1 MPGPGIII
9 KIEGDGSGAAEALRM
24 IEERMK
30 QTARTGGE
38 VSDQL
43 SMFGERI
50 QKALEYGVIDFA
62 LYKVAGALK
71 ETMQGAVDL
80 GMELG
85 HMSEQTGISAQN
97 LSVLRYTAEQ
107 TGIPFETLAKG
118 FKKMSTDI
126 FEWVHGEKLAGE
138 AFGDLG
144 ISMGDVQDKGQ
155 DMFAILSM
163 VADKFQEMP
172 DGPHKLAIAV
182 ELFGRAGQEL
192 IPILDKGSAGLS
204 EFRSE
209 AQQLGLVLDEAGIQ
223 KMEQLHAKAAET
235 QGAMEGL
242 GLTLMNTL
250 APALEDISTGATAA
264 IEKLSQL
271 LHLNDGAT
279 TVADRVVAIG
289 KTIPDDIAGAAN
301 PGQIAAAAGARKAA
315 IEKQLQ
321 EVNLSR
327 QQRAD
332 LEKQWNEADLRQ
344 NEAYFEDL
352 SDQTTAA
359 EENLQKAKEALR
371 KSRFSFDQA
380 GFRADEAW
388 VEASEKRLKDLQ
400 NSVESAMERID
411 AARARLQGLQ
421 KPPGDGN
428 DSAGGASSEW
438 DGMYIRDDL
447 YARRTATYDVGP
459 APDTFD
465 PEKLAQTAKQEQQAA
480 FNSQLQALLAAQQ
493 TPQVAGLSGSGG
505 DAIDEQQAK
514 IAGRNQDALEAASTI
529 RDFLDKLGSMRG
541 KDPLRELVQEMTQDL
556 DRLAVEMMEKEWI
569 IPMMQSLFSPAS
581 GVPWANIGGNLSGG
595 TPPGVLDLGY
605 GTSDGSVPGF
615 AGGTDSAPDGLA
627 MVGENGPELVN
638 LPGGSRVISNSI
650 LDSLAR
656 SGGGA
661 PSVIIH
667 NTNNSS
673 QPVQMRQT
681 GVNYDVQMKQFVL
694 HTVLEDMEQGGPT
707 IQAMRGISG

>member
-1 MPGPGIII
+1 MAGPGIII

-43 SMFGERI
+43 SMFGERV

-62 LYKVAGALK
+62 LYKAAGALK

-144 ISMGDVQDKGQ
+144 ISMSDVQDKGQ
-155 DMFAILSM
+155 DMFGILSM

-192 IPILDKGSAGLS
+192 IPILNKGSAGLS

-264 IEKLSQL
+264 IEKLSKL
-271 LHLNDGAT
+271 LHLNDEAA

-327 QQRAD
+327 QQRED

-344 NEAYFEDL
+344 NQAYFEDL
-352 SDQTTAA
+352 DDQVTAA
-359 EENLQKAKEALR
+359 EENLQRAKEHL
-371 KSRFSFDQA
+371 KKY
-380 GFRADEAW
+380 GFRDDESWMQSA
-388 VEASEKRLKDLQ
+388 EKRVQDLQ
-400 NSVESAMERID
+400 GDIKTAMDRID
-411 AARARLQGLQ
+411 AAQARVQGLQ
-421 KPPGDGN
+421 KPPGGSDGG
-428 DSAGGASSEW
+428 GGATSSEW

-459 APDTFD
+459 SPDTFD
-465 PEKLAQTAKQEQQAA
+465 PEKLIQTSKQEQQAA
-480 FNSQLQALLAAQQ
+480 FNSQLQTLLAAQQ
-493 TPQVAGLSGSGG
+493 TPQVTGLSGSGA
-505 DAIDEQQAK
+505 DAVESQQDK
-514 IAGRNQDALEAASTI
+514 IAGRNQDAMEAASTI
-529 RDFLDKLGSMRG
+529 GNLLDRLGNMRG
-541 KDPLRELVQEMTQDL
+541 KDPLRELVQEMIQDL

-605 GTSDGSVPGF
+605 GTSDGSIPGF

-661 PSVIIH
+661 PSVVIH

-707 IQAMRGISG
+707 MQAMRGISG